1 MKLTVLAIVG
11 GFVAQALAA
20 PAPVPYTLHEKREVQ
35 KEKWTRNLDVKLNRD
50 AVIPISIGLTQRNLE
65 NGYDM
70 LMDVSHPESPNYG
83 KHWSMQKIKETF
95 APSAETVGSVKSWL
109 AESGIDNS
117 RVKFSK
123 SLGWAKFNAT
133 VEEVEYLLR
142 TEYYAYTNAETG
154 NDHLACEDYSVPT
167 HLKEHIDFVT
177 PTIHFDALVKPKKNR
192 RDLEKRSMRV
202 RPTPQIKKG
211 SDIAPGTDL
220 SPDATKYTLANCY
233 EYITPECLR
242 ALYNFTNGTLALSSY
257 GIVEYTPQAYLQT
270 DLNLFYTNLA
280 REIPSGTKPT
290 VDLIDGATVQ
300 TTTQSFD
307 DNGESDLDL
316 QYAIALVYP
325 QKVTLYQ
332 TGDSVEGASFNN
344 FLDAIDAAYCTSG
357 GGDDSS
363 QDGIYPD
370 TASGGYKGDEDCGTF
385 KAASVISTS
394 YGYNEADL
402 TAAYETRQCNEY
414 MKLGLAGTT
423 FLYSS
428 GDYGVAGNSGQCCT
442 KAKCAGGT
450 YNSGT
455 SGTFN
460 PAFPAT
466 CPYVTSVGATQIK
479 PNTLVTATAPEEACQ
494 TVIYSGGG
502 FSNVFAMPSYQ
513 SAAVASYYTSHK
525 PSFTATQYNN
535 SQAVRGYPDVSANG
549 ANYVVAVDGTLSLVY
564 GTSASAPTF
573 GSVITLINEQ
583 RIAANK
589 SVVGFINPTVYANP
603 SAFNDITSGGNEGCG
618 TAGFTAVA
626 GWDPVTGL
634 GTPNYPKLLAA
645 FLALS

>member
-20 PAPVPYTLHEKREVQ
+20 PAPVPYVLHEKREVQ
-35 KEKWTRNLDVKLNRD
+35 TGKWTRNLDVKLNRD

-65 NGYDM
+65 NGYDL

-95 APSAETVGSVKSWL
+95 APSAETVSSVKSWL
-109 AESGIDNS
+109 AESGIHDS

-177 PTIHFDALVKPKKNR
+177 PTIHFDALVKPTKKR

-211 SDIAPGTDL
+211 SDIVPGPEF
-220 SPDATKYTLANCY
+220 SPEATQYTLANCY
-233 EYITPECLR
+233 EYVTPQCIR

-257 GIVEYTPQAYLQT
+257 GVVEYTPQAYLQT

-280 REIPSGTKPT
+280 REIPSGTKPK
-290 VDLIDGATVQ
+290 VNLIDGATVQ

-307 DNGESDLDL
+307 DNGESDLDI

-357 GGDDSS
+357 GGDDPS

-370 TASGGYKGDEDCGTF
+370 TASGGYKGAEGCGNYT
-385 KAASVISTS
+385 AASVISTS

-428 GDYGVAGNSGQCCT
+428 GDYGVAGNS
-442 KAKCAGGT
+442 
-450 YNSGT
+450 
-455 SGTFN
+455 
-460 PAFPAT
+460 
-466 CPYVTSVGATQIK
+466 
-479 PNTLVTATAPEEACQ
+479 ATAPEEACQ

-513 SAAVASYYTSHK
+513 SSAVASYFSSHK
-525 PSFTATQYNN
+525 PSYTATQYNN

-549 ANYVVAVDGTLSLVY
+549 ANYVVAVDGSLSLVY
-564 GTSASAPTF
+564 GTSASSPTF

-583 RIAANK
+583 RIHANK
-589 SVVGFINPTVYANP
+589 SAVGFINPTVYANP

-618 TAGFTAVA
+618 TDGFTAVE

-634 GTPNYPKLLAA
+634 GTPNYPKLLAV
-645 FLALS
+645 FMALS